1 MSWKN
6 NNTFIKMREAYKEER
21 ESVNYLEDLKKLI
34 NGEAT
39 AAIQY
44 KFAADSMVGDNQSYL
59 RSHFEEHVTE
69 EWGHYTQLV
78 EALME
83 RGGEAGSTLEALISS
98 ALPETEEIESFD
110 SEYLREFFISAEK
123 NAIKA
128 YQKFYNSIEDEDPDL
143 ADIVSGIISDERAHK
158 LDFERMIQGY
168 GHLPDKDMKS
178 EEESDSEEEEKEEEA
193 SDTESED
200 KESEDLKE
208 EESKEEEDE
217 DDSSEDDEIKY
228 KDFWK

>member
-44 KFAADSMVGDNQSYL
+44 KFASDSMIGDNQSYL

-83 RGGEAGSTLEALISS
+83 RGGEADSTLEALISS

-110 SEYLREFFISAEK
+110 SEYLREFFISSER

-158 LDFERMIQGY
+158 LDFERMVQGY
-168 GHLPDKDMKS
+168 GYSPDKDMES
-178 EEESDSEEEEKEEEA
+178 EEEKKEEEP

>member
-1 MSWKN
+1 MAWKN
-6 NNTFIKMREAYKEER
+6 DNTFIRMREAYEEER

-44 KFAADSMVGDNQSYL
+44 KFASDSMIGDNQSYL

-110 SEYLREFFISAEK
+110 SEYLREFFISAER

-158 LDFERMIQGY
+158 LDFERMVQGY
-168 GHLPDKDMKS
+168 GYSPDKDMES
-178 EEESDSEEEEKEEEA
+178 EEEKKEEEP

>member
-44 KFAADSMVGDNQSYL
+44 KFASDSMIGDNQSYL

-83 RGGEAGSTLEALISS
+83 RGGEADSTLEALISS
-98 ALPETEEIESFD
+98 ALPETEDIESFD
-110 SEYLREFFISAEK
+110 SEYLREFFISAERD
-123 NAIKA
+123 AIKA

-158 LDFERMIQGY
+158 LDFERMETTDMG
-168 GHLPDKDMKS
+168 KDMES
-178 EEESDSEEEEKEEEA
+178 EEDEDKEEEP
-193 SDTESED
+193 SDSED

-208 EESKEEEDE
+208 EESEEEEDE
-217 DDSSEDDEIKY
+217 DNSTEDDEIKY
-228 KDFWK
+228 KNFWK

>member
-6 NNTFIKMREAYKEER
+6 DNTFIRIREAYKEEM
-21 ESVNYLEDLKKLI
+21 ESNNYIDDLKKLI

-44 KFAADSMVGDNQSYL
+44 KFASDSMVGSDQSYL
-59 RSHFEEHVTE
+59 RSHFEEHFNE

-83 RGGEAGSTLEALISS
+83 RGGEADSTLQSLISS
-98 ALPETEEIESFD
+98 ALPETVEIDSYD
-110 SEYLREFFISAEK
+110 SEYLREFFIDAER

-143 ADIVSGIISDERAHK
+143 ADIISGIISDERAHK
-158 LDFERMIQGY
+158 LDFERMESKS
-168 GHLPDKDMKS
+168 KDVES
-178 EEESDSEEEEKEEEA
+178 EEDEKKEEEP
-193 SDTESED
+193 SDTESEN

-208 EESKEEEDE
+208 EESEEEDE
-217 DDSSEDDEIKY
+217 DSKVEY

>member
-44 KFAADSMVGDNQSYL
+44 KFASDSMIGDNQSYL

-83 RGGEAGSTLEALISS
+83 RGGEADSTLEALISS

-158 LDFERMIQGY
+158 LDFERMESTDM
-168 GHLPDKDMKS
+168 DKDIES
-178 EEESDSEEEEKEEEA
+178 EEDEGKEEEP
-193 SDTESED
+193 SDTELEN
-200 KESEDLKE
+200 KESEDIKE
-208 EESKEEEDE
+208 EESEEEEDE
-217 DDSSEDDEIKY
+217 DDSSEDDEIEY

>member
-44 KFAADSMVGDNQSYL
+44 KFASDSMIGDNQSYL

-83 RGGEAGSTLEALISS
+83 RGGEADSTLEALISS

-110 SEYLREFFISAEK
+110 SEYLREFFISAER

-158 LDFERMIQGY
+158 LDFERMESTDMG
-168 GHLPDKDMKS
+168 KDIES
-178 EEESDSEEEEKEEEA
+178 EEDEDKEEEP

-200 KESEDLKE
+200 KESEDIKE
-208 EESKEEEDE
+208 EESEEEEDE

>member
-44 KFAADSMVGDNQSYL
+44 KFASDSMIGDNQSYL

-83 RGGEAGSTLEALISS
+83 RGGEADSTLEALISS

-110 SEYLREFFISAEK
+110 SEYLREFFISAER

-128 YQKFYNSIEDEDPDL
+128 YQKFYNSIENEDPDL

-158 LDFERMIQGY
+158 LDFERMETTDM
-168 GHLPDKDMKS
+168 DKDIES
-178 EEESDSEEEEKEEEA
+178 EEDEDKEEEP

-200 KESEDLKE
+200 KESEDIKE
-208 EESKEEEDE
+208 EESEEEEDE

>member
-44 KFAADSMVGDNQSYL
+44 KFASDSMIGDNQSYL

-83 RGGEAGSTLEALISS
+83 RGGAADSTLEALISS

-110 SEYLREFFISAEK
+110 SEYLREFFISAER

-158 LDFERMIQGY
+158 LDFERMVQGY
-168 GHLPDKDMKS
+168 GYSPDKDMES
-178 EEESDSEEEEKEEEA
+178 EEEKKEEEP

>member
-44 KFAADSMVGDNQSYL
+44 KFASDSMIGDNQSYL

-83 RGGEAGSTLEALISS
+83 RGGEASSTLEALISS

-110 SEYLREFFISAEK
+110 SEYLREFFISSER

-168 GHLPDKDMKS
+168 GQLPDKDMES
-178 EEESDSEEEEKEEEA
+178 EEESDSEEEET
-193 SDTESED
+193 SDSED
-200 KESEDLKE
+200 KEDEDLKE
-208 EESKEEEDE
+208 EESEEEEDE

>member
-44 KFAADSMVGDNQSYL
+44 KFASDSMIGDNQSYL

-83 RGGEAGSTLEALISS
+83 RGGEADSTLEALISS

-110 SEYLREFFISAEK
+110 SEYLREFFISAER

-128 YQKFYNSIEDEDPDL
+128 YQKFYNSIENEDPDL

-158 LDFERMIQGY
+158 LDFERMESTDMG
-168 GHLPDKDMKS
+168 KDMES
-178 EEESDSEEEEKEEEA
+178 EEDEDKEEEP
-193 SDTESED
+193 SNSED

>member
-44 KFAADSMVGDNQSYL
+44 KFASDSMIGDNQSYL

-83 RGGEAGSTLEALISS
+83 RGGEADSTLEALISS

-110 SEYLREFFISAEK
+110 SEYLREFFISSER

-158 LDFERMIQGY
+158 LDFERMEA
-168 GHLPDKDMKS
+168 KDMGKDMES
-178 EEESDSEEEEKEEEA
+178 EEEKKEEEP

-208 EESKEEEDE
+208 EESEEEEDE

>member
-44 KFAADSMVGDNQSYL
+44 KFASDSMIGDNQSYL

-83 RGGEAGSTLEALISS
+83 RGGEADSTLEALISS

-110 SEYLREFFISAEK
+110 SEYLREFFISAER

-128 YQKFYNSIEDEDPDL
+128 YQKFYNSIENEDPDL

-158 LDFERMIQGY
+158 LDFERMESTDMG
-168 GHLPDKDMKS
+168 KDMES
-178 EEESDSEEEEKEEEA
+178 EEDEGKEEEP

-208 EESKEEEDE
+208 EESEEEEDE

>member
-44 KFAADSMVGDNQSYL
+44 KFASDSMIGDNQSYL

-83 RGGEAGSTLEALISS
+83 RGGEADSTLEALISS

-110 SEYLREFFISAEK
+110 SEYLREFFISAER

-158 LDFERMIQGY
+158 LDFERMETTDM
-168 GHLPDKDMKS
+168 DKDMES
-178 EEESDSEEEEKEEEA
+178 EEEKKEEEP

-208 EESKEEEDE
+208 EESEEEEDE

>member
-44 KFAADSMVGDNQSYL
+44 KFASDSMIGDNQSYL

-83 RGGEAGSTLEALISS
+83 RGGEADSTLEALISS

-110 SEYLREFFISAEK
+110 SEYLREFFISAER

-158 LDFERMIQGY
+158 LDFERMESTDM
-168 GHLPDKDMKS
+168 DKDMES
-178 EEESDSEEEEKEEEA
+178 EEEKKEEEP
-193 SDTESED
+193 SDTELEN
-200 KESEDLKE
+200 KESEDIKE
-208 EESKEEEDE
+208 EESEEEEDE

>member
-44 KFAADSMVGDNQSYL
+44 KFASNSMVGDNQSYL

-83 RGGEAGSTLEALISS
+83 RGGEADSTLEALISS

-110 SEYLREFFISAEK
+110 SEYLREFFISSER

-158 LDFERMIQGY
+158 LDFERMEA
-168 GHLPDKDMKS
+168 KDMES
-178 EEESDSEEEEKEEEA
+178 EEEKKEEEP
-193 SDTESED
+193 SNTESED

-208 EESKEEEDE
+208 EESEEEEDE
-217 DDSSEDDEIKY
+217 EDSSEDNEIKY
-228 KDFWK
+228 KNFWK

>member
-44 KFAADSMVGDNQSYL
+44 KFASDSMIGDNQSYL

-110 SEYLREFFISAEK
+110 SEYLREFFISAER

-158 LDFERMIQGY
+158 LDFERMEAKDM
-168 GHLPDKDMKS
+168 DKDMESEEEKKEEEPSDTEFKDKEDEDSKEEKS
-178 EEESDSEEEEKEEEA
+178 EEE
-193 SDTESED
+193 
-200 KESEDLKE
+200 
-208 EESKEEEDE
+208 EDE
-217 DDSSEDDEIKY
+217 EDSSEDNEIKY
-228 KDFWK
+228 KNFWK

>member
-44 KFAADSMVGDNQSYL
+44 KFASDSMIGDNQSYL

-83 RGGEAGSTLEALISS
+83 RGGEADSTLEALISS

-158 LDFERMIQGY
+158 LDFERMEAKDM
-168 GHLPDKDMKS
+168 DKDMES
-178 EEESDSEEEEKEEEA
+178 EEDEDKEEKP
-193 SDTESED
+193 SDTELEN
-200 KESEDLKE
+200 KESEDIKE
-208 EESKEEEDE
+208 EESEEEEDE
-217 DDSSEDDEIKY
+217 DDSSEDDEIEY

>member
-6 NNTFIKMREAYKEER
+6 NNTFIKIREAYKEER

-44 KFAADSMVGDNQSYL
+44 KFASDSMIGDNQSYL

-83 RGGEAGSTLEALISS
+83 RGGEADSTLEALISS

-110 SEYLREFFISAEK
+110 SEYLREFFISAER

-158 LDFERMIQGY
+158 LDFERMVQGY
-168 GHLPDKDMKS
+168 GYSPDKDMES
-178 EEESDSEEEEKEEEA
+178 EEEKKEEEP

-208 EESKEEEDE
+208 EESEEEEDE

>member
-44 KFAADSMVGDNQSYL
+44 KFASDSMIGDNQSYL

-83 RGGEAGSTLEALISS
+83 RGGEADSTLEALISS

-110 SEYLREFFISAEK
+110 SEYLREFFISAER

-158 LDFERMIQGY
+158 LDFERMEAKDM
-168 GHLPDKDMKS
+168 DKDMES
-178 EEESDSEEEEKEEEA
+178 EEEKKEEEP
-193 SDTESED
+193 SDTVSED

-208 EESKEEEDE
+208 EESEEEEDE

>member
-44 KFAADSMVGDNQSYL
+44 KFASDSMIGDNQSYL

-83 RGGEAGSTLEALISS
+83 RGGEADSTLEALISS

-110 SEYLREFFISAEK
+110 SEYLREFLISSER

-158 LDFERMIQGY
+158 LDFERMETTDMG
-168 GHLPDKDMKS
+168 KDMES
-178 EEESDSEEEEKEEEA
+178 EEEKKEEEP
-193 SDTESED
+193 SDTELEN

-208 EESKEEEDE
+208 EESEEEEDE

>member
-44 KFAADSMVGDNQSYL
+44 KFASDSMIGDNQSYL

-83 RGGEAGSTLEALISS
+83 RGGEADSTLEALISS

-110 SEYLREFFISAEK
+110 SEYLREFFISAER

-158 LDFERMIQGY
+158 LDFERMEAKDM
-168 GHLPDKDMKS
+168 DKDMES
-178 EEESDSEEEEKEEEA
+178 EEDEDKEEEP

-208 EESKEEEDE
+208 EESEEEEDE

>member
-44 KFAADSMVGDNQSYL
+44 KFASDSMIGDNQSYL

-83 RGGEAGSTLEALISS
+83 RGGEADSTLEALISS

-158 LDFERMIQGY
+158 LDFERMETTDMG
-168 GHLPDKDMKS
+168 KDMES
-178 EEESDSEEEEKEEEA
+178 EEDEDKEEKP
-193 SDTESED
+193 SDTVSED

-208 EESKEEEDE
+208 EESEEEEDE

>member
-44 KFAADSMVGDNQSYL
+44 KFASDSMIGDNQSYL

-83 RGGEAGSTLEALISS
+83 RGGEADSTLEALISS

-110 SEYLREFFISAEK
+110 SEYLKEFFISSER

-158 LDFERMIQGY
+158 LDFERMEA
-168 GHLPDKDMKS
+168 KDMGKDMES
-178 EEESDSEEEEKEEEA
+178 EEEKKEEEP

-200 KESEDLKE
+200 KEDEDLKE
-208 EESKEEEDE
+208 EESEEEEDE
-217 DDSSEDDEIKY
+217 DDSSEDNEIEY

>member
-44 KFAADSMVGDNQSYL
+44 KFASDSMIGDNQSYL
-59 RSHFEEHVTE
+59 RSHFEEHVNE

-110 SEYLREFFISAEK
+110 SEYLREFFISSER

-158 LDFERMIQGY
+158 LDFERMEV
-168 GHLPDKDMKS
+168 KDMGKDIES
-178 EEESDSEEEEKEEEA
+178 EEDEDKEEEP
-193 SDTESED
+193 SDTELEN

-208 EESKEEEDE
+208 EESEEEEDE
-217 DDSSEDDEIKY
+217 EDSSEEDEIKY
-228 KDFWK
+228 KNFWK

>member
-44 KFAADSMVGDNQSYL
+44 KFASDSMIGDNQSYL

-83 RGGEAGSTLEALISS
+83 RGGEADSTLEALISS

-110 SEYLREFFISAEK
+110 SEYLREFFISAER

-158 LDFERMIQGY
+158 LDFERMEAKDM
-168 GHLPDKDMKS
+168 DKDMES
-178 EEESDSEEEEKEEEA
+178 EEDEDKEEEP
-193 SDTESED
+193 SDTELEN

>member
-44 KFAADSMVGDNQSYL
+44 KFASDSMIGDNQSYL

-83 RGGEAGSTLEALISS
+83 RGGEADSTLEALISS

-158 LDFERMIQGY
+158 LDFERMEAKDM
-168 GHLPDKDMKS
+168 DKDMES
-178 EEESDSEEEEKEEEA
+178 EEDEDKEEEP

-208 EESKEEEDE
+208 EESEEEEDE
-217 DDSSEDDEIKY
+217 EDSSEDDEIKY

>member
-44 KFAADSMVGDNQSYL
+44 KFASDSMIGDNQSYL

-83 RGGEAGSTLEALISS
+83 RGGEADSTLEALISS

-110 SEYLREFFISAEK
+110 SEYLREFFISSER

-158 LDFERMIQGY
+158 LDFERMESTDMG
-168 GHLPDKDMKS
+168 KDMES
-178 EEESDSEEEEKEEEA
+178 EEDEDKEEEP
-193 SDTESED
+193 SDTELEN

-208 EESKEEEDE
+208 EESEEEEDE

>member
-44 KFAADSMVGDNQSYL
+44 KFASDSMVGDNQSYL

-83 RGGEAGSTLEALISS
+83 RGGEADSTLEALISS

-110 SEYLREFFISAEK
+110 SEYLREFFISSER

-158 LDFERMIQGY
+158 LDFERMEA
-168 GHLPDKDMKS
+168 KDMES
-178 EEESDSEEEEKEEEA
+178 EEEKKEEEP
-193 SDTESED
+193 SDTVSED

-208 EESKEEEDE
+208 EESEEEEDE
-217 DDSSEDDEIKY
+217 EDSSEDNEIKY
-228 KDFWK
+228 KNFWK

>member
-44 KFAADSMVGDNQSYL
+44 KFASDSMIGDNQSYL
-59 RSHFEEHVTE
+59 RSHFEEHVNE

-83 RGGEAGSTLEALISS
+83 RGGEADSTLEALISS

-158 LDFERMIQGY
+158 LDFERMEAKDM
-168 GHLPDKDMKS
+168 DKDMES
-178 EEESDSEEEEKEEEA
+178 EEDKKEEEP
-193 SDTESED
+193 SDTVSED

-208 EESKEEEDE
+208 EESEEEEDE
-217 DDSSEDDEIKY
+217 EASSEDDEIKY

>member
-44 KFAADSMVGDNQSYL
+44 KFASDSMVGDNQSYL

-83 RGGEAGSTLEALISS
+83 RGGEADSTLEALISS

-110 SEYLREFFISAEK
+110 SEYLREFFISSER

-158 LDFERMIQGY
+158 LDFERMEAKDM
-168 GHLPDKDMKS
+168 DKDMES
-178 EEESDSEEEEKEEEA
+178 EEDKKEEEPSDTEFKDKEDEDSKEEESEEEEDEE
-193 SDTESED
+193 
-200 KESEDLKE
+200 
-208 EESKEEEDE
+208 
-217 DDSSEDDEIKY
+217 DSSEDNEIKY
-228 KDFWK
+228 KNFWK

>member
-44 KFAADSMVGDNQSYL
+44 KFASDSMVGDNQSYL

-83 RGGEAGSTLEALISS
+83 RGGEADSTLEALISS

-110 SEYLREFFISAEK
+110 SEYLREFFISSER

-128 YQKFYNSIEDEDPDL
+128 YQKFYNSIEYEDPDL

-158 LDFERMIQGY
+158 LDFERMEAKDM
-168 GHLPDKDMKS
+168 DKDMES
-178 EEESDSEEEEKEEEA
+178 EEDKKEEEPSDTEFKDKEDEDSKEEESEEEEDEE
-193 SDTESED
+193 
-200 KESEDLKE
+200 
-208 EESKEEEDE
+208 
-217 DDSSEDDEIKY
+217 DSSEDNEIKY
-228 KDFWK
+228 KNFWK

>member
-44 KFAADSMVGDNQSYL
+44 KFASDSMIGDNQSYL

-83 RGGEAGSTLEALISS
+83 RGGEADSTLEALISS

-110 SEYLREFFISAEK
+110 SEYLREFFISAER

-128 YQKFYNSIEDEDPDL
+128 YQKFYNSIENEDPDL

-158 LDFERMIQGY
+158 LDFERMESTDMG
-168 GHLPDKDMKS
+168 KDMES
-178 EEESDSEEEEKEEEA
+178 EEDEGKEEEP

-208 EESKEEEDE
+208 EESEEEEDE
-217 DDSSEDDEIKY
+217 EDSSEDDEIKY

>member
-44 KFAADSMVGDNQSYL
+44 KFASDSMVGDNQSYL

-83 RGGEAGSTLEALISS
+83 RGGEADSTLEALISS

-110 SEYLREFFISAEK
+110 SEYLREFFISAER

-158 LDFERMIQGY
+158 LDFERMEA
-168 GHLPDKDMKS
+168 KDMGKDMES
-178 EEESDSEEEEKEEEA
+178 EEDEDKEEEP
-193 SDTESED
+193 SDSED

-208 EESKEEEDE
+208 EESEEEEDE
-217 DDSSEDDEIKY
+217 DNSTEDDEIKY
-228 KDFWK
+228 KNFWK

>member
-44 KFAADSMVGDNQSYL
+44 KFASDSMIGDNQSYL

-83 RGGEAGSTLEALISS
+83 RGGEADSTLEALISS

-110 SEYLREFFISAEK
+110 SEYLREFFISAER

-158 LDFERMIQGY
+158 LDFERMVQGY
-168 GHLPDKDMKS
+168 GYSPDKDMES
-178 EEESDSEEEEKEEEA
+178 EEEKKEEEP

-208 EESKEEEDE
+208 EESEEEEDE

>member
-44 KFAADSMVGDNQSYL
+44 KFASDSMVGDNQSYL

-83 RGGEAGSTLEALISS
+83 RGGEADSTLEALISS

-143 ADIVSGIISDERAHK
+143 ADTVSGIISDERAHK
-158 LDFERMIQGY
+158 LDFERMESTDM
-168 GHLPDKDMKS
+168 DKDIES
-178 EEESDSEEEEKEEEA
+178 EEDENKEEEP
-193 SDTESED
+193 SDTELEN
-200 KESEDLKE
+200 KESEDIKE
-208 EESKEEEDE
+208 EESEEEEDE
-217 DDSSEDDEIKY
+217 DDSSEDDEIEY

>member
-44 KFAADSMVGDNQSYL
+44 KFASDSMIGDNQSYL

-83 RGGEAGSTLEALISS
+83 RGGEADSTLEALISS

-110 SEYLREFFISAEK
+110 SEYLREFFISAER

-158 LDFERMIQGY
+158 LDFERMEA
-168 GHLPDKDMKS
+168 KDMGKDMES
-178 EEESDSEEEEKEEEA
+178 EEDEDKEEEP
-193 SDTESED
+193 SDSED

-208 EESKEEEDE
+208 EESEEEEDE
-217 DDSSEDDEIKY
+217 DNSTEDDEIKY
-228 KDFWK
+228 KNFWK

>member
-44 KFAADSMVGDNQSYL
+44 KFASDSMIGDNQSYL

-83 RGGEAGSTLEALISS
+83 RGGEADSTLEALISS

-158 LDFERMIQGY
+158 LDFERMVQGY
-168 GHLPDKDMKS
+168 GYSPDKDMES
-178 EEESDSEEEEKEEEA
+178 EEEKKEEEP

>member
-44 KFAADSMVGDNQSYL
+44 KFASDSMIGDNQSYL

-83 RGGEAGSTLEALISS
+83 RGGEADSTLEALISS

-158 LDFERMIQGY
+158 LDFERMEAKDM
-168 GHLPDKDMKS
+168 DKDMES
-178 EEESDSEEEEKEEEA
+178 EEDEDKEEEP
-193 SDTESED
+193 SDTELEN

>member
-44 KFAADSMVGDNQSYL
+44 KFASDSMIGDNQSYL

-83 RGGEAGSTLEALISS
+83 RGGEADSTLEALISS

-110 SEYLREFFISAEK
+110 SKYLREFFISAER

-128 YQKFYNSIEDEDPDL
+128 YQKFYNSIENEDPDL

-158 LDFERMIQGY
+158 LDFERMESTDMG
-168 GHLPDKDMKS
+168 KDMES
-178 EEESDSEEEEKEEEA
+178 EEDEGKEEEP